1 MLDLKPSRQLQA
13 ELTTLAMS
21 KIGGWE
27 IGLVVEARRDSGW
40 MNGVGGGVI
49 GNCVGNFSAGRGCK
63 YGRELLLARLVLAV

>member
-27 IGLVVEARRDSGW
+27 IGLVVEARRGSG
-40 MNGVGGGVI
+40 
-49 GNCVGNFSAGRGCK
+49 
-63 YGRELLLARLVLAV
+63 